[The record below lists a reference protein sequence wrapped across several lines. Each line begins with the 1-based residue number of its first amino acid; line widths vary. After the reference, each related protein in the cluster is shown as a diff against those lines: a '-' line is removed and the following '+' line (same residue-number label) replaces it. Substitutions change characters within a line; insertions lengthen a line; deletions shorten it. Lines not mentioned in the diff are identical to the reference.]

1 MEYNWSNKQAL
12 LDFLKDDT
20 NVALI
25 NENRF
30 DEIYERFKSVG
41 FKRDLTYTL
50 LEANIP
56 FLKYM
61 THIPGYSFKNVPVKN
76 KTLEVPSNIEVID
89 GAAFVECYDLIE
101 KIILH
106 PSLKAIGVSF
116 FGYPSSLKEIIFM
129 GTEQEWKDII
139 KNPNNH
145 IDNRLTSK
153 ACKIIL
159 KGENDKVI
167 YKW

>member
-1 MEYNWSNKQAL
+1 MKYEWSNKQAL

-30 DEIYERFKSVG
+30 DDIYERFKKVG

-56 FLKYM
+56 FLEYM
-61 THIPGYSFKNVPVKN
+61 TKIPGYSFKQVPVKD
-76 KTLEVPSNIEVID
+76 KTIEVPSNVEVID
-89 GAAFVECYDLIE
+89 GDAFTNCYSLIE

-106 PSLKAIGVSF
+106 PSLKVIGVNF
-116 FGYPSSLKEIIFM
+116 FDSSALKEIIFM
-129 GTEQEWKDII
+129 GTEQEWKDIFKTAQNNYI
-139 KNPNNH
+139 KN
-145 IDNRLTSK
+145 RLISK

>member
-1 MEYNWSNKQAL
+1 MNYEWSNKQAL
-12 LDFLKDDT
+12 LNFLKDDT

-50 LEANIP
+50 LEAGIP

-61 THIPGYSFKNVPVKN
+61 TKIPGYSFKQVPVKN
-76 KTLEVPSNIEVID
+76 KTLEIPSNIEVID
-89 GAAFVECYDLIE
+89 GDAFINCYNSIE

-106 PSLKAIGVSF
+106 PSLKAIGINF
-116 FGYPSSLKEIIFM
+116 FGYPSALKEIIFM
-129 GTEQEWKDII
+129 GTEKEWKDIF
-139 KNPNNH
+139 KASNNYME
-145 IDNRLTSK
+145 NRLMSK
-153 ACKIIL
+153 ASKIIL
-159 KGENDKVI
+159 KGENDKII